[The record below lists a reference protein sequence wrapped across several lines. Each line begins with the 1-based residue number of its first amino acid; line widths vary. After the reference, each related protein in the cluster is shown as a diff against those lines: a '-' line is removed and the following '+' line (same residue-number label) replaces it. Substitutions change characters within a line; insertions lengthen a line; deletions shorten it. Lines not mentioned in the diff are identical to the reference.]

1 VPRLVHPIPL
11 GWLQLWHR
19 KVRFAVALAGIAF
32 AVMLILMQ
40 LGFRASLFESAVR
53 YQRQLKYD
61 LAIFARDSQYIVAP
75 EEFSNRR
82 LYQALAV
89 EGVEAISPVYIGRA
103 PWKDPYS
110 LETRIIYILGLDPED
125 DVLDAPG
132 VVEGRRLIR
141 LQDVVLFDEAS
152 RPEYGP
158 IAEHFRA
165 RETITTEVNDRQVR
179 VGGLFTMGTSFGI
192 DASLV
197 TSHANFLRLFPI
209 RPRNQIDLGLV
220 RVADGV
226 DPVVVRD
233 RLRALLPEDVIVL
246 TRDDFVL
253 RETAYWNEATP
264 IGFVFTFGALIGLVV
279 GTVIVYQ
286 ILFSDV
292 SDHLAEY
299 ATLRAIG
306 YSNGYISGVVIQQA
320 MILGMLGYALGA
332 LAAIQLYGVTANAT
346 KLPMQLTPERAVG
359 VLLTTIAMCA
369 FSGLLA
375 LRRVR
380 TLDPAEVF

>member
-1 VPRLVHPIPL
+1 MRAFHPIPL

-19 KVRFAVALAGIAF
+19 KLRFAVALAGIAF

-53 YQRQLKYD
+53 YQKLLNYD
-61 LAIFARDSQYIVAP
+61 VAIFARNSQYIVAP
-75 EEFSNRR
+75 ESFSNRR

-89 EGVEAISPVYIGRA
+89 EGVRTISPVYIGRA
-103 PWKDPYS
+103 PWKNPYT
-110 LETRIIYILGLDPED
+110 LESRAVFILGIDPEE

-132 VVEGRRLIR
+132 IVESRHQIR
-141 LQDVVLFDEAS
+141 LQDVVLFDAAS

-158 IAEHFRA
+158 IAEHFRTG
-165 RETITTEVNDRQVR
+165 ESITTEVNDRQVR
-179 VGGLFTMGTSFGI
+179 VGGVFSLGTSFEI

-197 TSHANFLRLFPI
+197 TSGANFLRLFPI
-209 RPRNQIDLGLV
+209 RQRNQIDVGLV
-220 RVADGV
+220 RVEDGV
-226 DPVVVRD
+226 DPAAVRD
-233 RLRALLPEDVIVL
+233 RLRTLLPEDVIVM
-246 TRDDFVL
+246 TKDDFVA
-253 RETAYWNEATP
+253 RETAYWNAATP
-264 IGFVFTFGALIGLVV
+264 IGFVFTFGATIGLVV

-306 YSNGYISGVVIQQA
+306 YSNGYISGVVVQQA
-320 MILGMLGYALGA
+320 MILAVLGYAFGTLTTMR
-332 LAAIQLYGVTANAT
+332 LYGIARDAT
-346 KLPMQLTPERAVG
+346 KLPMELTLERAVT
-359 VLLTTIAMCA
+359 VLIATIAMCA
-369 FSGLLA
+369 LSGLLA

>member
-1 VPRLVHPIPL
+1 MRVFHPIPL

-19 KVRFAVALAGIAF
+19 KLRFAVALCGIAF

-53 YQRQLKYD
+53 YHRLLNYD
-61 LAIFARDSQYIVAP
+61 VAIFSRDSQYIVAP
-75 EEFSNRR
+75 EPFSKRR

-89 EGVEAISPVYIGRA
+89 DGVESISPVYIGRGN
-103 PWKDPYS
+103 WKNPDT
-110 LETRIIYILGLDPED
+110 LETRIIYVIGMDPED

-132 VVEGRRLIR
+132 LADGRRAISLE
-141 LQDVVLFDEAS
+141 DVVLFDDAS

-158 IAEHFRA
+158 IPEHFRA
-165 RETITTEVNDRQVR
+165 GEPVRAEINDREVR
-179 VGGLFTMGTSFGI
+179 VGGLFTVGTSFGI

-197 TSHANFLRLFPI
+197 TSADNFLRIFPT
-209 RPRNQIDLGLV
+209 RPRNSIDLGLV
-220 RVADGV
+220 RVAPGV
-226 DPVVVRD
+226 DPAAVRD
-233 RLRALLPEDVIVL
+233 QLRALVPEDVVVL
-246 TRDDFVL
+246 TRQDFID
-253 RETAYWNEATP
+253 REMDYWNAATP
-264 IGFVFTFGALIGLVV
+264 IGFVFTFGSIIGLVV

-306 YSNGYISGVVIQQA
+306 YSNGYVSGVVVQQA
-320 MILGMLGYALGA
+320 LILAVLGYLIGML
-332 LAAIQLYGVTANAT
+332 AAVQLYGVTRDAT
-346 KLPMQLTPERAVG
+346 KLPMELTLPRAG
-359 VLLTTIAMCA
+359 LVLLATIVMCA
-369 FSGLLA
+369 FSGFLA

>member
-1 VPRLVHPIPL
+1 VRFFHPIPL

-53 YQRQLKYD
+53 YQKRLNYD
-61 LAIFARDSQYIVAP
+61 VAVFSRDSQYIVAP
-75 EEFSNRR
+75 QAFSDRR

-89 EGVEAISPVYIGRA
+89 DGVAAVTPVYVGRST
-103 PWKDPYS
+103 WKNPYT
-110 LETRIIYILGLDPED
+110 LESRIIYILGVDPED

-132 VVEGRRLIR
+132 IVEGRRQIR
-141 LQDVVLFDEAS
+141 LQDVAIFDDAS

-158 IAEHFRA
+158 VAERFRA
-165 RETITTEVNDRQVR
+165 GEPVSTEVNDRR
-179 VGGLFTMGTSFGI
+179 IRIGGLFSLGTSFGI

-197 TSHANFLRLFPI
+197 TSISNFLRLFPL
-209 RPRNQIDLGLV
+209 RPRHQIDLGLV
-220 RVADGV
+220 RVAPGV
-226 DPVVVRD
+226 DPAAVRD
-233 RLRALLPEDVIVL
+233 RLHARLPEDVIVM
-246 TRDDFVL
+246 TRADFVT
-253 RETAYWNEATP
+253 REIAYWNSATP
-264 IGFVFTFGALIGLVV
+264 IGFVFTFGAIIGLVV

-299 ATLRAIG
+299 ATLRALG
-306 YSNGYISGVVIQQA
+306 YSNGYVSRVVIQQA
-320 MILGMLGYALGA
+320 MILAVLGFGLGT
-332 LAAIQLYGVTANAT
+332 LAALRLYGVTRHAT
-346 KLPMQLTPERAVG
+346 KLPMELTLERAAG
-359 VLLTTIAMCA
+359 VLVATVAMCA
-369 FSGLLA
+369 LSGFLA

>member
-1 VPRLVHPIPL
+1 MRLVHPIPL

-53 YQRQLKYD
+53 YHKLLNYD
-61 LAIFARDSQYIVAP
+61 VAIFARDSQYIVSP

-89 EGVEAISPVYIGRA
+89 EGVRSISPVYIGRA

-110 LETRIIYILGLDPED
+110 HESRVIFILGMDPEA

-132 VVEGRRLIR
+132 ITEGRRQIR
-141 LQDVVLFDEAS
+141 LQDVALFDEAS

-158 IAEHFRA
+158 IAERFRGGD
-165 RETITTEVNDRQVR
+165 TITTEVNDRR
-179 VGGLFTMGTSFGI
+179 IRIGGLFTMGTSFGI

-197 TSHANFLRLFPI
+197 TSSANFLRLFPI
-209 RPRNQIDLGLV
+209 RPRHQIDLGLV
-220 RVADGV
+220 RVAAGV
-226 DPVVVRD
+226 DPAQVRD
-233 RLRALLPEDVIVL
+233 QLRTLLPEDVIVL
-246 TRDDFVL
+246 TRDDFVA
-253 RETAYWNEATP
+253 REIAYWNEATP
-264 IGFVFTFGALIGLVV
+264 IGFIFTFGAIIGLVV

-320 MILGMLGYALGA
+320 MILAVLGYALGS
-332 LAAIQLYGVTANAT
+332 LAAVRLYGVARAAT
-346 KLPMQLTPERAVG
+346 KLPMELTGERAAA
-359 VLLTTIAMCA
+359 VLLATIVMCA

-380 TLDPAEVF
+380 NLDPAEVF

>member
-1 VPRLVHPIPL
+1 MRLFHPIPL

-19 KVRFAVALAGIAF
+19 KLRFVVALAGIAF

-53 YQRQLKYD
+53 YHKLLKYD
-61 LAIFARDSQYIVAP
+61 VAIFARNSQYIVSP
-75 EEFSNRR
+75 QSFSSRR

-89 EGVEAISPVYIGRA
+89 AGVQAISPVYISRA
-103 PWKDPYS
+103 PWKNPYT
-110 LETRIIYILGLDPED
+110 LESQLIYILGIDPEA
-125 DVLDAPG
+125 DVLNAPG
-132 VVEGRRLIR
+132 IAEGRRQIR
-141 LQDVVLFDEAS
+141 RQDVVLFDDAS

-165 RETITTEVNDRQVR
+165 GESIVTEVNDRQIR
-179 VGGLFTMGTSFGI
+179 VGGLFTVGTSFGI

-197 TSHANFLRLFPI
+197 TSGANFLRIFSK
-209 RPRNQIDLGLV
+209 RPRNQIHLGLV
-220 RVADGV
+220 RVEDGV
-226 DPVVVRD
+226 DPAAVRD
-233 RLRALLPEDVIVL
+233 RLRALLPEDVIVM
-246 TRDDFVL
+246 TEDDFVA
-253 RETAYWNEATP
+253 RETAYWNAATP
-264 IGFVFTFGALIGLVV
+264 IGFVFTFGAIIGVVV

-306 YSNGYISGVVIQQA
+306 YSNGYISGVVVQQA
-320 MILGMLGYALGA
+320 LILAVLGYALGT
-332 LAAIQLYGVTANAT
+332 LATLRLYGIARAAT
-346 KLPMQLTPERAVG
+346 KLPIELTLERAVT
-359 VLLTTIAMCA
+359 VLILTIAMCA
-369 FSGLLA
+369 FSGFLA

>member
-1 VPRLVHPIPL
+1 MRLIHPIPL

-19 KVRFAVALAGIAF
+19 KLRFAVALCGIAF

-53 YQRQLKYD
+53 YHRQLNYD
-61 LAIFARDSQYIVAP
+61 VAIFSRDSQYIVAP
-75 EEFSNRR
+75 EPFSNRR

-89 EGVEAISPVYIGRA
+89 DGVASISPVYVGRA
-103 PWKDPYS
+103 NWKNPET
-110 LETRIIYILGLDPED
+110 LQTRIIYVLGVDPED
-125 DVLDAPG
+125 DVLAAPG
-132 VVEGRRLIR
+132 IAEGRLVIP
-141 LQDVVLFDEAS
+141 LQDVVLFDDAS

-158 IAEHFRA
+158 IAERFRA
-165 RETITTEVNDRQVR
+165 GEPVTTEVNDRQMR
-179 VGGLFTMGTSFGI
+179 VGGIFTLGTSFGI
-192 DASLV
+192 DASLF
-197 TSHANFLRLFPI
+197 TSSDNFLRMFPA
-209 RPRNQIDLGLV
+209 RARNSIDLGLV
-220 RVADGV
+220 RVGAGV

-233 RLRALLPEDVIVL
+233 RLRALVPEDVIVL
-246 TRDDFVL
+246 TRDEFIA
-253 RETAYWNEATP
+253 REMAYWNEATP
-264 IGFVFTFGALIGLVV
+264 IGFVFTFGAIIGLVV

-306 YSNGYISGVVIQQA
+306 YSNGYISGVVVQQA
-320 MILGMLGYALGA
+320 LILAVLGYLLGMLATLR
-332 LAAIQLYGVTANAT
+332 LYGLARDAT
-346 KLPMQLTPERAVG
+346 KLPMELTAERAAA
-359 VLLTTIAMCA
+359 VLLATIAMCA
-369 FSGLLA
+369 VSGFLA